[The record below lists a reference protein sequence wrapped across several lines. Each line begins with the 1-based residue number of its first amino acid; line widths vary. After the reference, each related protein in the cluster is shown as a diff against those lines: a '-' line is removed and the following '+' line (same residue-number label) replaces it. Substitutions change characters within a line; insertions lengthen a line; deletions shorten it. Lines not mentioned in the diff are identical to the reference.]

1 MYCQKVNT
9 EMKSPTLTLNNG
21 IQIPALGLGVYQ
33 SDPEET
39 IDVVTTA
46 ITNGYRLIDTAAA
59 YGNER
64 QVGQGI
70 AKSGIDRS
78 ELFVITKLWLSDYG
92 YDQALHAFDRS
103 MRKLGLDTLDM
114 YLLHWP
120 MPTEFESTI
129 GAWKAAQKLL
139 EEGRVRA
146 IGVCNFTPAHLDTL
160 IEHTGVVPALNQV
173 ELHPFFVQKALT
185 EAHEKHGIITQ
196 AWSPIGGVQRYSV
209 KEGRPSQ
216 DPLQHPVISKLADKY
231 AKTAAQIVLR
241 WHIEHGFSAIP
252 KSIRAQRIAENIDIF
267 DFALT
272 LDEVQ
277 AIDALDS
284 GARGGPDPEL
294 VDTTLYSFKIK
305 D

>member
-33 SDPEET
+33 SGPEET

-103 MRKLGLDTLDM
+103 MGKLGIDTLDM
-114 YLLHWP
+114 YLLH
-120 MPTEFESTI
+120 
-129 GAWKAAQKLL
+129 
-139 EEGRVRA
+139 
-146 IGVCNFTPAHLDTL
+146 
-160 IEHTGVVPALNQV
+160 
-173 ELHPFFVQKALT
+173 
-185 EAHEKHGIITQ
+185 
-196 AWSPIGGVQRYSV
+196 
-209 KEGRPSQ
+209 
-216 DPLQHPVISKLADKY
+216 
-231 AKTAAQIVLR
+231 
-241 WHIEHGFSAIP
+241 
-252 KSIRAQRIAENIDIF
+252 
-267 DFALT
+267 
-272 LDEVQ
+272 
-277 AIDALDS
+277 
-284 GARGGPDPEL
+284 
-294 VDTTLYSFKIK
+294 
-305 D
+305 